1 MLQGKYTT
9 FLQSHQ
15 VQRKCFLT
23 LVLLLLLFQNGI
35 GMGERLGRGTKSIAL
50 SNAFVAVADDPWT
63 IFYNPAGLIQLSSI
77 EAGAFIIPNQF
88 GISELRTVSSA
99 MALPLKYFSAG
110 IAAEQFGFQLYREVE
125 GRCAIAASIIN
136 SIGFGVSCNYHKLI
150 IERYGSASV
159 FSFDI
164 GILASMTKNASL
176 GFSAKN
182 ITGAT
187 VSHLNEKLPQIFSVG
202 VAQRFSHGFLIT
214 VEAEKDIRYPY
225 LIKAGIEHRIFN
237 VLYLRC
243 GINSQ
248 PKSYSLG
255 GAVSFYWCSFGYAC
269 HSHPFLGYTHQV
281 DIKVKL

>member
-23 LVLLLLLFQNGI
+23 VMLLPLLFQNSM

-50 SNAFVAVADDPWT
+50 SNAFVAVADEPWT

-88 GISELRTVSSA
+88 GIPELRTVSSA
-99 MALPLKYFSAG
+99 VAFPLKYFSAG

-125 GRCAIAASIIN
+125 GRCAVAGSIIN
-136 SIGFGVSCNYHKLI
+136 SVALGVSCNYQKII
-150 IERYGSASV
+150 IERYGSTSV

-164 GILASMTKNASL
+164 GILASITKNASL

-182 ITGAT
+182 VTGTT
-187 VSHLNEKLPQIFSVG
+187 VSHLHDKLPQIFSFG
-202 VAQRFSHGFLIT
+202 VAQRFPHGFLMT

-225 LIKAGIEHRIFN
+225 SIKAGIEQRIFN

-243 GINSQ
+243 GINSE
-248 PKSYSLG
+248 PKSFSFG
-255 GAVSFYWCSFGYAC
+255 GAVSFSWCSFGYAGY
-269 HSHPFLGYTHQV
+269 SHPFLGYTHQV